1 MEGPSSYESTFGVNR
16 KTIYEIKINE
26 LVRTSDMCHSPM
38 VIWFHLGNPKVKSRD
53 DVLWE
58 KSGVKL

>member
-38 VIWFHLGNPKVKSRD
+38 VIWFHLGT
-53 DVLWE
+53 
-58 KSGVKL
+58 KLLTAG